1 MLSDLEKS
9 AEVMSL
15 VQAGLGFD
23 TSVELVKN
31 ADSDV
36 LTKVASLVDIGF
48 DLDSA
53 LNLVKT
59 SAEKIKFKKILNK
72 DRDN

>member
-1 MLSDLEKS
+1 
-9 AEVMSL
+9 MSL